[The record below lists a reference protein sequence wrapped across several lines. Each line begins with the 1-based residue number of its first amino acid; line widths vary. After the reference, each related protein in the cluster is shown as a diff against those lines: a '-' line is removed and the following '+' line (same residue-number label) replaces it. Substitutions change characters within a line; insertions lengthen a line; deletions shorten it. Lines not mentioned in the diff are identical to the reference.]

1 MNKRFQFNDYW
12 NSTLYD
18 DRHAFVSKF
27 GNHLLELLQP
37 RKKEAILD
45 LGSGT
50 GDLANELAKLG
61 ADVTGVDQ
69 SSNMVAKAL
78 SKYPHLL
85 FDVAD
90 ATNLPFTERFNAVFS
105 NAVLHWVLDAEAALK
120 SISRALK
127 PGGRFVAE
135 FGGKGNVET
144 ITTELITQIKE
155 AGYPY
160 SLKQFPWYFPSIG
173 EYASLME
180 KTGFSVSFAQLY
192 ERPTPLEGADG
203 FRNWL
208 EMFANPFFNGI
219 DEQDK
224 QAIIAKTEIAL
235 QPVLIEE
242 GQWIADYKRLVVVGY
257 KIPIK

>member
-1 MNKRFQFNDYW
+1 MNKRSHFNHHW

-18 DRHAFVSKF
+18 DRHEFVSKF

-37 RKKEAILD
+37 RKNEPILD
-45 LGSGT
+45 LGAGT

-69 SSNMVAKAL
+69 SSNMVAKAR
-78 SKYPHLL
+78 SKYPHLS

-90 ATNLPFTERFNAVFS
+90 ATNLPFTETFNAVFS
-105 NAVLHWVLDAEAALK
+105 NAVLHWVLDAEAALT
-120 SISRALK
+120 SIWRVLK

-144 ITTELITQIKE
+144 ITTELIAQIKQ
-155 AGYPY
+155 AGYSY
-160 SLKQFPWYFPSIG
+160 SIKQFPWYFPSIG

-192 ERPTPLEGADG
+192 ERPTPLEGEDG
-203 FRNWL
+203 FHNWL
-208 EMFANPFFNGI
+208 EMFASPFFNGI
-219 DEQDK
+219 DQQDK
-224 QAIIAKTEIAL
+224 QTIIAKTEIAL
-235 QPVLIEE
+235 QPVLMEE

-257 KIPIK
+257 KKG

>member
-1 MNKRFQFNDYW
+1 MNKRSYFEDHW

-27 GNHLLELLQP
+27 GNHLLELLKP
-37 RKKEAILD
+37 RKTESILD
-45 LGSGT
+45 LGAGT

-61 ADVTGVDQ
+61 VDVTGVDQ
-69 SSNMVAKAL
+69 SSSMVAKAR
-78 SKYPHLL
+78 SKYPHLS

-90 ATNLPFTERFNAVFS
+90 ATNLPFTETFDAVFS

-120 SISRALK
+120 SIWRVLK

-144 ITTELITQIKE
+144 ITTELIAQIKQ

-160 SLKQFPWYFPSIG
+160 SIKQFPWYFPSIG

-180 KTGFSVSFAQLY
+180 KTGFSVSLAQLY
-192 ERPTPLEGADG
+192 ERPTPLEGEDG

-208 EMFANPFFNGI
+208 DMFARPFFNEI

-224 QAIIAKTEIAL
+224 QGIIAKTEIAL
-235 QPVLIEE
+235 QPVLMEE
-242 GQWIADYKRLVVVGY
+242 GQWIADYKRLVVIGY

>member
-50 GDLANELAKLG
+50 GDLANELANLG

-69 SSNMVAKAL
+69 SSNMVAKAR

-135 FGGKGNVET
+135 LEAKGT
-144 ITTELITQIKE
+144 
-155 AGYPY
+155 
-160 SLKQFPWYFPSIG
+160 LKRSQ
-173 EYASLME
+173 
-180 KTGFSVSFAQLY
+180 
-192 ERPTPLEGADG
+192 
-203 FRNWL
+203 RN
-208 EMFANPFFNGI
+208 
-219 DEQDK
+219 
-224 QAIIAKTEIAL
+224 
-235 QPVLIEE
+235 
-242 GQWIADYKRLVVVGY
+242 
-257 KIPIK
+257 